1 MRTYYRSELLGSG
14 EVEHDIDLGKIAL
27 WMTGL
32 SIVMALA
39 ALLALPW
46 VVTSLPRDYFAS
58 PRRSVWGERD
68 DPPEPALA
76 VILGVL
82 KNIVGAALLVL
93 GVVLIFMPGQGLLT
107 ILVGLMLMNF
117 PGKYQLERWL
127 VQRPGVFKSLNWL
140 RDRKGA
146 PPFDPVHPD

>member
-1 MRTYYRSELLGSG
+1 M
-14 EVEHDIDLGKIAL
+14 EHDIDLGKIAL
-27 WMTGL
+27 WLTAL
-32 SIVMALA
+32 SVVMALA

-46 VVTSLPRDYFAS
+46 VVTSLPQDYFTSA
-58 PRRSVWGERD
+58 RRSVWGERD

-82 KNIVGAALLVL
+82 KNIVCGALLVL

-127 VQRPGVFKSLNWL
+127 VQRPGVFRSLNWL

>member
-1 MRTYYRSELLGSG
+1 M
-14 EVEHDIDLGKIAL
+14 EHDFDLAKIAL
-27 WMTGL
+27 WLTGL

-46 VVTSLPRDYFAS
+46 VVTSLPRDYFTS
-58 PRRSVWGERD
+58 PRRSVWGARD
-68 DPPEPALA
+68 DASEPALA
-76 VILGVL
+76 VILSVL
-82 KNIVGAALLVL
+82 KNVVGAALLVL

-127 VQRPGVFKSLNWL
+127 VQRPGVFNSLNWL
-140 RDRKGA
+140 RSRKGA
-146 PPFDPVHPD
+146 PPFDPVHPEEV